1 MLASF
6 GGGSTGLLLCYI
18 KYGHTIPVGRMVNCV
33 MGSLVSYTAITFLCN
48 SVEAVAIGS
57 SQPSVS
63 HSNTVCNVS
72 SCVVHK
78 NTLLSWWFWLTWTT
92 LN

>member
-48 SVEAVAIGS
+48 SVEAVAIGR
-57 SQPSVS
+57 SQPSLS
-63 HSNTVCNVS
+63 HSNTVCS
-72 SCVVHK
+72 RPA
-78 NTLLSWWFWLTWTT
+78 
-92 LN
+92 